1 LCGCTT
7 NTSPPPLR
15 HRAATP
21 RSSQDNKTDDT
32 KGAMVMSTKIFVN
45 LPVKDLDRSKA
56 FFGKLGYTFNARF
69 TDPTACMVVSDDI
82 YAMLLTEAKFKEFTK
97 KKIAD
102 ANKTT
107 EVLVCLSMDSK
118 ARVNEV
124 VDTAIDAGATEAR
137 DPMDYG
143 FMFGR
148 SFNDLDGHIWKIIW
162 MDPKHIQ

>member
-1 LCGCTT
+1 
-7 NTSPPPLR
+7 
-15 HRAATP
+15 
-21 RSSQDNKTDDT
+21 
-32 KGAMVMSTKIFVN
+32 MVMSTKIFVN

-148 SFNDLDGHIWKIIW
+148 SFNDLDGHIWEIIW